1 MLKATEPNYYN
12 WYKKYSITQLLDAR
26 EFYSRYNINPD
37 CLPVIDELLS
47 KKFII
52 NIPENI
58 VNKLQN
64 I

>member
-12 WYKKYSITQLLDAR
+12 WYKKYSITQLLYAR
-26 EFYSRYNINPD
+26 EFYSMYNLNPD
-37 CLPVIDELLS
+37 CLSAIDDILS

-52 NIPENI
+52 NIPKNI
-58 VNKLQN
+58 IYKLQN